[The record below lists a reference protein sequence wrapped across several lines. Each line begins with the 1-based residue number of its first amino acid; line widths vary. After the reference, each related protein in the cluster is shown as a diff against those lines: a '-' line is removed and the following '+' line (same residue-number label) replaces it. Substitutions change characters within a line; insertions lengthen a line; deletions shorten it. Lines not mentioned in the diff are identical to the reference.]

1 MGDINEMPDGKML
14 RRDLIT
20 AMLVAGT
27 VTCCTHAGART
38 PVPPTQIRGAIVSI
52 EADTVK
58 IHSVDD
64 RVFDV
69 TFSDS
74 ITIVSVR
81 KLALTRVKVTDFVSI
96 SWRIGSDG
104 KKTATEIHYVP
115 EALVSQYGLFI
126 WFYGSMEPTDS
137 INATVIAW
145 DGREMTV
152 VDKAKVVTIVVPPD
166 TPVVTHAPAARSD
179 VKPGVQFI
187 ATAWYSGDG
196 TLQIADI
203 TIEKD
208 SLAPRR

>member
-74 ITIVSVR
+74 ITIVSVSVC
-81 KLALTRVKVTDFVSI
+81 LGSSTVDISHMFLTDAI
-96 SWRIGSDG
+96 S
-104 KKTATEIHYVP
+104 V
-115 EALVSQYGLFI
+115 
-126 WFYGSMEPTDS
+126 
-137 INATVIAW
+137 
-145 DGREMTV
+145 
-152 VDKAKVVTIVVPPD
+152 
-166 TPVVTHAPAARSD
+166 
-179 VKPGVQFI
+179 
-187 ATAWYSGDG
+187 
-196 TLQIADI
+196 
-203 TIEKD
+203 
-208 SLAPRR
+208 